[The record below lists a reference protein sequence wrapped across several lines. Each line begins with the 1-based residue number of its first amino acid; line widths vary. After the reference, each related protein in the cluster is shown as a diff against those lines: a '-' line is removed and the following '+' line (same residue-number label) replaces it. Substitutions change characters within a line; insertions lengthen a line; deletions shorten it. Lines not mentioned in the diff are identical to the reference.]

1 MPERMGVMIELTDLN
16 ERKFVLNCDLI
27 ESITNIPETKIALTN
42 GKYFL
47 VKDSADQIVEKVIG
61 FKSKCAAQK
70 R

>member
-1 MPERMGVMIELTDLN
+1 MIELTDLN

-27 ESITNIPETKIALTN
+27 ESITSIPETKIMLTN

-47 VKDSADQIVEKVIG
+47 VKESPSQIIEKVVG
-61 FKSKCAAQK
+61 FRNQCSQPK